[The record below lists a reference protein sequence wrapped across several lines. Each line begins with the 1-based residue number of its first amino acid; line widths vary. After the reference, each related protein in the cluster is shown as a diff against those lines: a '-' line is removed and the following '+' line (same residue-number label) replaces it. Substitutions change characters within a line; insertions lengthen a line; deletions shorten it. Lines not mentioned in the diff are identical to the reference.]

1 MNFPPEKI
9 VAEKLRSRGQTLAVA
24 ESCTGGLLAKT
35 LTDVPGASAFF
46 RGGVVTYATDTKTTI
61 LGVPAELI
69 EWSGVVSAPCAI
81 EMARGAAKRFR
92 ADFALST
99 TGIAGPDGG
108 TNLTP
113 VGTVFIGL
121 CTPAGTRSI
130 RFCAKGTTREEIRDE
145 AVVAALSF
153 LAEALE

>member
-35 LTDVPGASAFF
+35 LTDIPGASAFF
-46 RGGVVTYATDTKTTI
+46 RGGIVTYATDTKTAL
-61 LGVPAELI
+61 LGVPADLI
-69 EWSGVVSAPCAI
+69 EWCGVASSSCAI

-99 TGIAGPDGG
+99 TGVAGPSGG
-108 TNLTP
+108 TKLTP

-121 CTPAGTRSI
+121 RTPAGMRSI
-130 RFCAKGTTREEIRDE
+130 RFCATGTTRDEIRAE
-145 AVVAALSF
+145 AVGAALSF
-153 LAEALE
+153 LSEALE